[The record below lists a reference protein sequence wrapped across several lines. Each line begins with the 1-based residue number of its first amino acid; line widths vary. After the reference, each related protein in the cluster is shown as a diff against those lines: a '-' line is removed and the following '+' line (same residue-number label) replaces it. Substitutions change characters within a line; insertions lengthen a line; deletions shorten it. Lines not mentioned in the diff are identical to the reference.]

1 MKYESL
7 VWKQLWS
14 SFLHAICQKL
24 TCHVVKREKYSLAIY
39 LLLYNKIHGTLMFA
53 VIFDRVTQD
62 DLLEPQ
68 FCFCSLSCVYF

>member
-1 MKYESL
+1 METIVEYHKG
-7 VWKQLWS
+7 

-53 VIFDRVTQD
+53 VLFYVTR
-62 DLLEPQ
+62 
-68 FCFCSLSCVYF
+68 SSHSR